1 MSITDHYKAAWQE
14 WKASG
19 ESELWEMVVGDG
31 LEQQTTLH
39 LPSYSAI
46 EDAQDIEKH
55 DL

>member
-1 MSITDHYKAAWQE
+1 MTLIDQYAAAWQE

-19 ESELWEMVVGDG
+19 ESELWEMVVCDG
-31 LEQQTTLH
+31 LEQETALH